1 MSITSST
8 YQAAWAGLEMRHLLA
23 LMAVVETGTFSKAAE
38 QLGYTQSAVSQ
49 QVATL
54 ERMVST
60 PLFERPGGPRPV
72 RLTAA
77 GEMLL
82 THARAVLARVSSA
95 ATDLRALASGE
106 QGELRVGTLP
116 SVGTKIL
123 PRLLGTFRAEW
134 PGIQIVL
141 RESRDSAELL
151 HAVEAGDI
159 DVTFIDIGPYETG
172 PLEVRP
178 LLDDPMVFLAPAGAP
193 EAGQPTVSI
202 ADIAHL
208 PMIGTRN
215 IGCRQ
220 IVDAAFRQAPGSPRY
235 VFRSDD
241 HPTIQ
246 GLIGSGMAY
255 AAAHGGRARSK
266 RGRRPHQARAHA
278 SPARDRMASR
288 PPAAAR
294 PDALCRGGG
303 RNLSRP
309 RRAVGGVARRMSTP
323 GHATPSPP
331 RPTGSPI
338 GCLAPIT
345 PTPVPTCPQGT
356 SATSAALYAT
366 SAATTGR
373 RERQATS
380 RAHGY
385 RLAQYTTQR
394 TPPRFRDVLLHST
407 DVS

>member
-1 MSITSST
+1 
-8 YQAAWAGLEMRHLLA
+8 MRHLLA
-23 LMAVVETGTFSKAAE
+23 LIAVVETGTFSAAAE

-54 ERMVST
+54 ERIVGT

-77 GEMLL
+77 GEILL
-82 THARAVLARVSSA
+82 THARAVLARISSA

-134 PGIQIVL
+134 PGIQIGL

-193 EAGQPTVSI
+193 EAGQRAVSI

-215 IGCRQ
+215 PGCRQ
-220 IVDAAFRQAPGSPRY
+220 IIDDAFRQAPVSPTY

-241 HPTIQ
+241 NPTIQ
-246 GLIGSGMAY
+246 GLIGSGLAY
-255 AAAHGGRARSK
+255 AVLPLLTVDEHDPTVAIIPIRPAPPPRRLGIAWHP
-266 RGRRPHQARAHA
+266 GRRPPLAL
-278 SPARDRMASR
+278 SPFVEAATEICRDLGEQWAASR
-288 PPAAAR
+288 AA
-294 PDALCRGGG
+294 
-303 RNLSRP
+303 
-309 RRAVGGVARRMSTP
+309 
-323 GHATPSPP
+323 
-331 RPTGSPI
+331 
-338 GCLAPIT
+338 
-345 PTPVPTCPQGT
+345 
-356 SATSAALYAT
+356 
-366 SAATTGR
+366 
-373 RERQATS
+373 
-380 RAHGY
+380 
-385 RLAQYTTQR
+385 
-394 TPPRFRDVLLHST
+394 
-407 DVS
+407 

>member
-1 MSITSST
+1 MIIMSATSSP
-8 YQAAWAGLEMRHLLA
+8 YRAAWADLEMRHLLA
-23 LMAVVETGTFSKAAE
+23 LVAVVETGTFSGAAE

-54 ERMVST
+54 ERIVGT

-141 RESRDSAELL
+141 RESRDSAELI
-151 HAVEAGDI
+151 HAVETSDI
-159 DVTFIDIGPYETG
+159 DLTFIDIGPYETG

-193 EAGQPTVSI
+193 EAGQRAVSI

-215 IGCRQ
+215 PGCRQ
-220 IVDAAFRQAPGSPRY
+220 IIDAAFRPAPGSPRY

-255 AAAHGGRARSK
+255 AVLPLLTVDEHDPTVAVIPIRPAPPPRRLGIAWHPD
-266 RGRRPHQARAHA
+266 RRPPLALMPFVEAAAGISGDLGEQWA
-278 SPARDRMASR
+278 ASR
-288 PPAAAR
+288 AA
-294 PDALCRGGG
+294 
-303 RNLSRP
+303 
-309 RRAVGGVARRMSTP
+309 
-323 GHATPSPP
+323 
-331 RPTGSPI
+331 
-338 GCLAPIT
+338 
-345 PTPVPTCPQGT
+345 
-356 SATSAALYAT
+356 
-366 SAATTGR
+366 
-373 RERQATS
+373 
-380 RAHGY
+380 
-385 RLAQYTTQR
+385 
-394 TPPRFRDVLLHST
+394 
-407 DVS
+407 

>member
-1 MSITSST
+1 MIIMGSSNPA
-8 YQAAWAGLEMRHLLA
+8 YQAAWSGLEIRHLLA
-23 LMAVVETGTFSKAAE
+23 LVAVVETGTFSRAAD

-49 QVATL
+49 QVGTL
-54 ERMVST
+54 ERMVGT

-77 GEMLL
+77 GEVLL

-116 SVGTKIL
+116 SVGTKVL

-141 RESRDSAELL
+141 RESRDCAELI

-172 PLEVRP
+172 PLQVRP

-193 EAGQPTVSI
+193 EAGQRAVSI
-202 ADIAHL
+202 ADIAPL

-215 IGCRQ
+215 LGCRQ
-220 IVDAAFRQAPGSPRY
+220 IIDEAFRQAPVSPTY

-241 HPTIQ
+241 NPTIQ

-255 AAAHGGRARSK
+255 AVLPLLTVDENDPNVAVIPIRPEPPPRRLGIAWHPE
-266 RGRRPHQARAHA
+266 RRPPRALLPCIEA
-278 SPARDRMASR
+278 ATEICRDLGEQWAASR
-288 PPAAAR
+288 AA
-294 PDALCRGGG
+294 
-303 RNLSRP
+303 
-309 RRAVGGVARRMSTP
+309 
-323 GHATPSPP
+323 
-331 RPTGSPI
+331 
-338 GCLAPIT
+338 
-345 PTPVPTCPQGT
+345 
-356 SATSAALYAT
+356 
-366 SAATTGR
+366 
-373 RERQATS
+373 
-380 RAHGY
+380 
-385 RLAQYTTQR
+385 
-394 TPPRFRDVLLHST
+394 
-407 DVS
+407 

>member
-1 MSITSST
+1 MSATSPS
-8 YQAAWAGLEMRHLLA
+8 YKAAWSGLEMRHILA
-23 LMAVVETGTFSKAAE
+23 LAAVVDTGTFSAAAE

-49 QVATL
+49 QIATL
-54 ERMVST
+54 ERIVGT

-77 GEMLL
+77 GEILL
-82 THARAVLARVSSA
+82 THARAVLARISSA

-134 PGIQIVL
+134 PGIQIGL
-141 RESRDSAELL
+141 REARDSAELL

-178 LLDDPMVFLAPAGAP
+178 LLDDPMVFVAPAGAP
-193 EAGQPTVSI
+193 EAGQRTVSI

-215 IGCRQ
+215 PGCRQ
-220 IVDAAFRQAPGSPRY
+220 IIDDAFRQAPVSPTY

-241 HPTIQ
+241 NPTIQ

-255 AAAHGGRARSK
+255 AVLPLLTVDENDPNVAVIPIRPAPPPRRLGIAWHPD
-266 RGRRPHQARAHA
+266 RRPPLAL
-278 SPARDRMASR
+278 SPFIEVATEICRDLGEQWSASR
-288 PPAAAR
+288 AA
-294 PDALCRGGG
+294 
-303 RNLSRP
+303 
-309 RRAVGGVARRMSTP
+309 
-323 GHATPSPP
+323 
-331 RPTGSPI
+331 
-338 GCLAPIT
+338 
-345 PTPVPTCPQGT
+345 
-356 SATSAALYAT
+356 
-366 SAATTGR
+366 
-373 RERQATS
+373 
-380 RAHGY
+380 
-385 RLAQYTTQR
+385 
-394 TPPRFRDVLLHST
+394 
-407 DVS
+407 

>member
-1 MSITSST
+1 MSVTSSP

-23 LMAVVETGTFSKAAE
+23 LVAVVETGTFSKAAE

-54 ERMVST
+54 ERIVGT

-123 PRLLGTFRAEW
+123 PRLLGTFRSDW

-141 RESRDSAELL
+141 RESRDSAELI
-151 HAVEAGDI
+151 HAVETGDI

-178 LLDDPMVFLAPAGAP
+178 LLDDPMVFLAPADAP
-193 EAGQPTVSI
+193 EAGQRSVGI

-215 IGCRQ
+215 VGCRQ
-220 IVDAAFRQAPGSPRY
+220 IIDDAFRQAPVSPTY
-235 VFRSDD
+235 PFRSDD
-241 HPTIQ
+241 NPTIQ
-246 GLIGSGMAY
+246 GLIGSGLAY
-255 AAAHGGRARSK
+255 AVLPLLTVDENDPNVAVIPIRPEPPPCRLGIAWHPE
-266 RGRRPHQARAHA
+266 RRPPLALLPFVEAA
-278 SPARDRMASR
+278 AEIGRDLGEQWAASR
-288 PPAAAR
+288 TA
-294 PDALCRGGG
+294 
-303 RNLSRP
+303 
-309 RRAVGGVARRMSTP
+309 
-323 GHATPSPP
+323 
-331 RPTGSPI
+331 
-338 GCLAPIT
+338 
-345 PTPVPTCPQGT
+345 
-356 SATSAALYAT
+356 
-366 SAATTGR
+366 
-373 RERQATS
+373 
-380 RAHGY
+380 
-385 RLAQYTTQR
+385 
-394 TPPRFRDVLLHST
+394 
-407 DVS
+407 